1 VRAALVLVLL
11 LACKSDKPAP
21 APAPASGTAVAPAPA
36 DAAAPAAP
44 DTCKL
49 GAAAI
54 DGATCPTPE
63 VRATLV
69 AMKKSLDGVVQ
80 TVGQAAADPQQF
92 SVMCAQLLLA
102 IERDAKKQGCTLAL
116 PDDKRAEMMSV
127 LDAWYARRTPVT
139 PTGDAA
145 ADAIIAKIAAVRD
158 ATCECKDG
166 ACLESLTK
174 KLAGVGEMPATAPQA
189 ARDLGSALLGDA
201 ARCANRVRTITD
213 PVP

>member
-21 APAPASGTAVAPAPA
+21 APGPASAVAPAVA

-102 IERDAKKQGCTLAL
+102 IERDAKKQGCTLAV
-116 PDDKRAEMMSV
+116 PDDKRAEMMTV
-127 LDAWYARRTPVT
+127 LEAWYARRTPVT
-139 PTGDAA
+139 PTGDVP
-145 ADAIIAKIAAVRD
+145 ADAVITKIAAVRD
-158 ATCECKDG
+158 ATCECKTG
-166 ACLESLTK
+166 ACLDSLTP
-174 KLAGVGEMPATAPQA
+174 KLAAVGEMPASAPQA
-189 ARDLGSALLGDA
+189 ARDLASALLADA
-201 ARCANRVRTITD
+201 ARCATRVRTITD
-213 PVP
+213 PAP

>member
-1 VRAALVLVLL
+1 MKAALVLVLL
-11 LACKSDKPAP
+11 LGCKSDKPAP
-21 APAPASGTAVAPAPA
+21 APAPASGTAPAPAPP

-63 VRATLV
+63 IRAALLK
-69 AMKKSLDGVVQ
+69 MKTSLDGVVS

-92 SVMCAQLLLA
+92 AVMCAQLLLA

-116 PDDKRAEMMSV
+116 ADAQRGELVKTLE
-127 LDAWYARRTPVT
+127 AWYARRTTVT

-145 ADAIIAKIAAVRD
+145 ADAVIAKLAAVRD
-158 ATCECKDG
+158 ATCECKTG
-166 ACLESLTK
+166 ACLEALTP
-174 KLAGVGEMPATAPQA
+174 KLAGVGEMPASAPQA
-189 ARDLGSALLGDA
+189 ARDLGSALLSDA
-201 ARCANRVRTITD
+201 SRCATRVRTLLD
-213 PVP
+213 PAP